1 MVTTLAGSSSFADD
15 SPPPLSLRFQWWL
28 LDQWSDLKRTV
39 DLHNNW
45 TIRCCCVL
53 LMIKCAFVALTGR
66 GVVSIIQAIVG
77 VIFSIEGF
85 WGAVKFD
92 AATLKRFLIFLVGYF
107 FVSVGIAVIDIQT
120 LDAYCATAVD
130 QTDLKKCEDQT
141 QLYAYLLLAASLFV
155 VPLIFSVG
163 VIFYLAIPVDG
174 SGRRR
179 NPNSS
184 ALEVY
189 EMTDIVDRMGFS
201 SD

>member
-1 MVTTLAGSSSFADD
+1 MLTTRAPSFTEDA
-15 SPPPLSLRFQWWL
+15 PLPLSDRLKDWL
-28 LDQWSDLKRTV
+28 WDQWFDLKRTV

-120 LDAYCATAVD
+120 LDAYCATAID
-130 QTDLKKCEDQT
+130 PGDLRKCEEQT
-141 QLYAYLLLAASLFV
+141 RLYAYLLLAASLFV

-163 VIFYLAIPVDG
+163 VIFYLNIPVDG